1 MDEVSLREKQDQE
14 LIELLN
20 EARVA
25 LSGASVLFGFLL
37 IVPFSARWER
47 TTHIQREAYVVAF
60 VATLLAVL
68 MLMMPTAYH
77 RLRWRERSKERML
90 RFSHLGA
97 IGGVLCL
104 AVAMT
109 ATVYLVIDTVVSTPW
124 AIAATVLSASAFG
137 VLWFALPLSTPYDR
151 WDSDVETR
159 PGPRDVSR

>member
-1 MDEVSLREKQDQE
+1 MDKATLREKQDQE

-37 IVPFSARWER
+37 VVPFSTRWER
-47 TTHIQREAYVVAF
+47 TTHLQREAYVIAF
-60 VATLLAVL
+60 LATLLAVL
-68 MLMMPTAYH
+68 ALMLPTAYH

-97 IGGVLCL
+97 VGGMVCL

-109 ATVYLVIDTVVSTPW
+109 ATTFLVIDTVVSTEW
-124 AIAATVLSASAFG
+124 AIVVAVVTGAAFG
-137 VLWFALPLSTPYDR
+137 LVWFALPLSTPYDR
-151 WDSDVETR
+151 WDADVETR
-159 PGPRDVSR
+159 PRRSRQD

>member
-1 MDEVSLREKQDQE
+1 MG
-14 LIELLN
+14 
-20 EARVA
+20 RVA
-25 LSGASVLFGFLL
+25 IAS
-37 IVPFSARWER
+37 I
-47 TTHIQREAYVVAF
+47 VVAT
-60 VATLLAVL
+60 VLAVL

-124 AIAATVLSASAFG
+124 AVAATVLAAAAFG
-137 VLWFALPLSTPYDR
+137 LLWFALPLSTPYDR
-151 WDSDVETR
+151 WDDDVETH
-159 PGPRDVSR
+159 PGRAGGD